1 MCPDVTYGKTEPF
14 DGARPEEIRAQ
25 VERITSNE
33 LFASA
38 ERLCRFLR
46 FTVDA
51 VLDGRA
57 EQIKEYVIGREVF
70 DRGEGYDPRVDP
82 IVRVEARRLR
92 SRLTEYYAGPGR
104 EEPFRLEYPKG
115 GYLPVVRP
123 VDSTR
128 RTEPARPP
136 AARVAW
142 ITGLTALALVVAAV
156 VSAFNAGRS
165 ASPAVIV
172 APIPISWIEPND
184 GTLDGVDVALAE
196 DVTADLA
203 NQPGTNV
210 VAWPEIVRKKSLR
223 LLALGDFASQL
234 DANRLLVVVVR
245 KTGSSRVARVFVI
258 DEPSGRKR
266 LALTYARPPVAT
278 FEQQDALAAR
288 IARDLNRDGATK

>member
-1 MCPDVTYGKTEPF
+1 MCPDVTYGETEAF

-25 VERITSNE
+25 VERITASE
-33 LFASA
+33 LFAGA

-57 EQIKEYVIGREVF
+57 EQIEECVIGREVF
-70 DRGEGYDPRVDP
+70 DRGEGYDPRLDP

-92 SRLTEYYAGPGR
+92 ARLTEYYDGPGR

-123 VDSTR
+123 INLGGR
-128 RTEPARPP
+128 AEPAQPP
-136 AARVAW
+136 AARVWW
-142 ITGLTALALVVAAV
+142 IAGLTAAALAVAAI

-165 ASPAVIV
+165 AAPAIIV

-184 GTLDGVDVALAE
+184 DTLDGVDVALAE

-203 NQPGTNV
+203 NQPGAHV

-223 LLALGDFASQL
+223 LVALSDFASQL

-245 KTGSSRVARVFVI
+245 KTGSSRVARIFVV

-278 FEQQDALAAR
+278 FDQQDALAAR